1 MRNPSAPIARI
12 AFGKNSLYGPISG
25 ADETLVTYA
34 CHLHAMHHDVTVVLF
49 YPPLPGDV
57 FLRRLVQ
64 QGVPVVVLAKHS
76 RIYDFLRRAR
86 RILAVAR
93 QTVRREDPLAVA
105 ASIPVSPRS
114 SVKLRRTFWRFVVR
128 RMAMRYHERTRAH
141 FAEAGYSI
149 VHVVTPDSGAE
160 VMIRAAAD
168 AQVPVLYHEMGT
180 PFHMPELD
188 GAYRNL
194 ARVTPLCT
202 RIAALSPILA
212 KQWTE
217 YLPHRAEAIVL
228 PLLVARPRRW
238 AIPRRAG
245 GAGPV
250 IGFAAR
256 MQAGKGPQI
265 LIEAFAKVLATGR
278 TPLLRLAGAG
288 ELTST
293 LKQLSRKLGISEQ
306 CEFVGAYDSR
316 EGCAVFLQTL
326 DVFVLPSFAEGTPN
340 SIIEAMACG
349 VPVVASAVGGVPD
362 ILLPDAGILFPPGD
376 VEALTAALISMID
389 DPDLRSRMGA
399 AGQQRYD
406 AVYSPEAAL
415 PTLLATYAEVR
426 DAVLVAG

>member
-1 MRNPSAPIARI
+1 MRHPAATLARI
-12 AFGKNSLYGPISG
+12 AFAKNSLYGPISG

-34 CHLHAMHHDVTVVLF
+34 CHLRALDHDVTVVLL

-57 FLRRLVQ
+57 FLRRLHQ
-64 QGVPVVVLAKHS
+64 EGVPVVILAKHS
-76 RIYDFLRRAR
+76 RSYDFLRRAR

-93 QTVRREDPLAVA
+93 QTVRRENPLSVA
-105 ASIPVSPRS
+105 ASVPVSPRS
-114 SVKLRRTFWRFVVR
+114 SVKWRRTFWRFIVR
-128 RMAMRYHERTRAH
+128 RMAMRYHDRTRAH

-149 VHVVTPDSGAE
+149 VHVITPDSGAE
-160 VMIRAAAD
+160 LMIRAASEA
-168 AQVPVLYHEMGT
+168 AVPVLYHEMGT

-238 AIPRRAG
+238 PIPRRAG

-256 MQAGKGPQI
+256 LQAGKGPQI
-265 LIEAFAKVLATGR
+265 LIEAFARVLATGR
-278 TPLLRLAGAG
+278 RPLLRLAGAG

-293 LKQLSRKLGISEQ
+293 LKQLSRRLGISAH
-306 CEFVGAYDSR
+306 CDFVGAYDSR

-326 DVFVLPSFAEGTPN
+326 DLFVLPSFAEGTPN

-362 ILLPDAGILFPPGD
+362 ILLPDAGILFAPGD
-376 VEALTAALISMID
+376 VDALAAALIRMID
-389 DPDLRSRMGA
+389 DPDLRRQMGL

-415 PTLLATYAEVR
+415 PALLATYAEVR